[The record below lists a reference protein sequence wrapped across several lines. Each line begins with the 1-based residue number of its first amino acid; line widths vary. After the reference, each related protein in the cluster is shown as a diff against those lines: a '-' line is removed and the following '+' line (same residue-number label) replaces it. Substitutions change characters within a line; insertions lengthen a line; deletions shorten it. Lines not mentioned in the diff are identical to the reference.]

1 MRIGIDLSPDLIAL
15 MAQQVAAAE
24 KATSK
29 AMQIAGGDL
38 KSAWR
43 QQVVSAG
50 LGTRLGNTVR
60 NLNFPKGQTSLR
72 AASLVYTKAP
82 RILSAFERGATIR
95 SKSGFYLA
103 IPTEAAGLAPGGRR
117 FTPGEWER
125 RRGIKLRFV
134 YRPRGGS
141 LLVAENARMNTKG
154 IAAISRSKTG
164 RNQVTVPIFILVPQ
178 VRLNKRLRLMEAAD
192 AAISSVPRL
201 IVANWIEDRL

>member
-141 LLVAENARMNTKG
+141 LLVAEKARLNTKG

-201 IVANWIEDRL
+201 IVANWIEDRI

>member
-82 RILSAFERGATIR
+82 RILGAFERGATIR

-103 IPTEAAGLAPGGRR
+103 IPTEAAGRAPGGRR

>member
-103 IPTEAAGLAPGGRR
+103 IPTEAAGRAAGGRR
-117 FTPGEWER
+117 FSPAEWER

-141 LLVAENARMNTKG
+141 LLVAEKARLNTKG
-154 IAAISRSKTG
+154 IAALSRSKTG

>member
-82 RILSAFERGATIR
+82 RILGAFERGATIR

>member
-103 IPTEAAGLAPGGRR
+103 IPTEAAGRAPGGRR

>member
-103 IPTEAAGLAPGGRR
+103 IPTEAAGRAPGGRR

-141 LLVAENARMNTKG
+141 LLVAEKARLNTKG

>member
-29 AMQIAGGDL
+29 AMQVAGGDL

-82 RILSAFERGATIR
+82 RILGAFERGATIR

-103 IPTEAAGLAPGGRR
+103 IPTEAAGRAPGGRR

>member
-72 AASLVYTKAP
+72 AALLVYTKAP
-82 RILSAFERGATIR
+82 RILGAFERGATIR

-103 IPTEAAGLAPGGRR
+103 IPTEAAGRAAGGRR
-117 FTPGEWER
+117 FTPGGWER

-141 LLVAENARMNTKG
+141 LLVADEARLNTKG

-164 RNQVTVPIFILVPQ
+164 RSQVTVPIFILVPQ

>member
-82 RILSAFERGATIR
+82 RILGAFERGATIR

-141 LLVAENARMNTKG
+141 LLVAEKARLNTKG

>member
-1 MRIGIDLSPDLIAL
+1 MRIGIDLSPDLVAL

-60 NLNFPKGQTSLR
+60 NLNFPKGHTSLR

-103 IPTEAAGLAPGGRR
+103 IPTEAAGRAPGGRR

-141 LLVAENARMNTKG
+141 LLVADKARMNTKG
-154 IAAISRSKTG
+154 IAALSRSKTG

-201 IVANWIEDRL
+201 IVAHWIEDRL

>member
-29 AMQIAGGDL
+29 AMQVAGGDL

-95 SKSGFYLA
+95 SKAGFYLA
-103 IPTEAAGLAPGGRR
+103 IPTEAAGRAAGGRR
-117 FTPGEWER
+117 FTPGGWER

-141 LLVAENARMNTKG
+141 LLVADEARLNTKG

-164 RNQVTVPIFILVPQ
+164 RSQVTVPIFILVPQ

>member
-82 RILSAFERGATIR
+82 RILGAFERGATIR

-103 IPTEAAGLAPGGRR
+103 IPTEAAGRAPGGRR

-141 LLVAENARMNTKG
+141 LLVAEKARLNTKG

>member
-141 LLVAENARMNTKG
+141 LLVAEKARLNTKG

>member
-29 AMQIAGGDL
+29 AMQVAGGDL

-82 RILSAFERGATIR
+82 RILGAFERGATIR

>member
-82 RILSAFERGATIR
+82 RILGAFERGATIR

-103 IPTEAAGLAPGGRR
+103 IPTEAAGRAPGGRR

-141 LLVAENARMNTKG
+141 LLVAEKARLNTKG

-201 IVANWIEDRL
+201 IVANWIEDRI

>member
-15 MAQQVAAAE
+15 MAQQVVAAE

-38 KSAWR
+38 KFAWR

-50 LGTRLGNTVR
+50 LGTRFGNTVR

-103 IPTEAAGLAPGGRR
+103 IPTEAAGRAPGGRR
-117 FTPGEWER
+117 FSPGEWER

-141 LLVAENARMNTKG
+141 LLVAEKARLNTKG
-154 IAAISRSKTG
+154 IAALSRSKTG

>member
-82 RILSAFERGATIR
+82 RILGAFERGATIR

-103 IPTEAAGLAPGGRR
+103 IPTEAAGRAPGGRR

-141 LLVAENARMNTKG
+141 LLVAENARLNTKG

>member
-1 MRIGIDLSPDLIAL
+1 M
-15 MAQQVAAAE
+15 
-24 KATSK
+24 
-29 AMQIAGGDL
+29 
-38 KSAWR
+38 
-43 QQVVSAG
+43 
-50 LGTRLGNTVR
+50 
-60 NLNFPKGQTSLR
+60 
-72 AASLVYTKAP
+72 LVYTKAP
-82 RILSAFERGATIR
+82 RILGAFERGATIR

-103 IPTEAAGLAPGGRR
+103 IPTEAAGRAPGGRR